1 MMAYLNPISLLELT
15 DPEPPSYGTL
25 RARHKRFLSELELD
39 QLEFFEWGDQTF
51 SRQDLAE
58 AVAACQ
64 DTAILTANYLAA
76 TQWGLNPHF
85 ISASWLYDYP
95 EADVFTDPRLRPLL
109 ETKFVAAYAR
119 QMASAYT
126 VLDLEEVEY
135 LLALIPPTLIEMDTK
150 LYGELYDVY
159 TSRIALLRAQLYSL
173 LEAGPQVDNHQP
185 YLDALETVHLYFNA
199 NLVSR
204 LPAYFA
210 TANNK
215 LARLIAEVMIPLF
228 DTHNSYRLCKA
239 LARTG
244 LALPHLTQANQDALV
259 RLSPYAVK
267 AAEASRRPPR
277 VPVYSEP
284 PVNAWV
290 ESLMVVVVVLI
301 LGAAM
306 LLCIEAALG

>member
-1 MMAYLNPISLLELT
+1 MAYLNPISLFELT
-15 DPEPPSYGTL
+15 GPEPPSYGTL

-39 QLEFFEWGDQTF
+39 QLEFFEWGGQTF

-64 DTAILTANYLAA
+64 DEDLLIANHYTATTWDLDWFLTPGY
-76 TQWGLNPHF
+76 PHE
-85 ISASWLYDYP
+85 YP
-95 EADVFTDPRLRPLL
+95 EAEEFTDSHLQPVLQTQVRSAIARRLVDAYTDRNVDEVKYLLSVVPPALTTNGGQVYEAFYQVYVTQLNRLR
-109 ETKFVAAYAR
+109 E
-119 QMASAYT
+119 
-126 VLDLEEVEY
+126 
-135 LLALIPPTLIEMDTK
+135 
-150 LYGELYDVY
+150 
-159 TSRIALLRAQLYSL
+159 QLYNL
-173 LEAGPQVDNHQP
+173 LEAGPQVGNHQR
-185 YLDALETVHLYFNA
+185 YLDALETVHLYFNR
-199 NLVSR
+199 NLVSQ
-204 LPAYFA
+204 LPTYFA
-210 TANNK
+210 TANNE

-267 AAEASRRPPR
+267 AAKASRRPPR